1 MEREY
6 PKGPVLAV
14 AAVIL
19 KEGSVLLVKR
29 ANEPSKGE
37 WSLPGGVVELGETA
51 KQALRREIKEELS
64 IEVRPKGIVDVVEKI
79 VRDDRGRI
87 RYHYVILEFMAE
99 AGLMEPKPG
108 SDVLDYKWMKVI
120 HSDALAGIDQ
130 DMKKVISKALSASKQ
145 PL

>member
-1 MEREY
+1 M
-6 PKGPVLAV
+6 AV